1 MHGSLFR
8 TRSFFIW
15 LGKTNFLKKYEVFEA
30 VGMLQK
36 VVVSRCVL
44 CSVLAE

>member
-8 TRSFFIW
+8 TIIFYMVR
-15 LGKTNFLKKYEVFEA
+15 KNKLKKNEVFEV